1 MKKNIMLACLMA
13 MALGA
18 QAQQGGITQD
28 MLNQIKSSYK
38 HTPADKAI
46 YNAMAETSI
55 AVLAKNHENLANFD
69 TNFTNKVVSHGIT
82 DQAAVWTLLAF
93 YRIERIACSND
104 G

>member
-55 AVLAKNHENLANFD
+55 AVLAKNHENLVNVILLVFILLY
-69 TNFTNKVVSHGIT
+69 TNKI
-82 DQAAVWTLLAF
+82 AVIAPCKRN
-93 YRIERIACSND
+93 RIETKSVF
-104 G
+104 

>member
-1 MKKNIMLACLMA
+1 

-82 DQAAVWTLLAF
+82 DQQQSGRCWLLP
-93 YRIERIACSND
+93 D
-104 G
+104 

>member
-55 AVLAKNHENLANFD
+55 AVLAKIMKIWLISILTSQIKLFHMA
-69 TNFTNKVVSHGIT
+69 
-82 DQAAVWTLLAF
+82 
-93 YRIERIACSND
+93 
-104 G
+104 

>member
-55 AVLAKNHENLANFD
+55 AVLAKNHENLVNLIYNYL
-69 TNFTNKVVSHGIT
+69 TICK
-82 DQAAVWTLLAF
+82 
-93 YRIERIACSND
+93 
-104 G
+104 